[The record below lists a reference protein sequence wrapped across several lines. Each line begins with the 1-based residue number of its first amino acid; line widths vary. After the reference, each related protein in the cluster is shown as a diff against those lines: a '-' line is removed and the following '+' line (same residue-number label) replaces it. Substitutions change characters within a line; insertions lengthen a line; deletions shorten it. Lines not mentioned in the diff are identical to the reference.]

1 MTPPSSDVICYRPAG
16 DGAGE
21 KCGYVVQQINY
32 CRWFGDQTY
41 HLCNLTLPRRPVP
54 GEQPSTAAAC
64 PAGRS
69 TTTARWR
76 RGTDVTRRLAAA
88 NTTRQHEL
96 LSTTIH
102 RASTHNDASAIRQ
115 TSRACVPYS
124 ALAEPTASQ
133 RRRRSVTY

>member
-1 MTPPSSDVICYRPAG
+1 MTPPSCDVICYRPAG

-32 CRWFGDQTY
+32 CRWFGDQIY

-64 PAGRS
+64 LAGRS

-76 RGTDVTRRLAAA
+76 RGMDYAMAGRSEHHGR
-88 NTTRQHEL
+88 
-96 LSTTIH
+96 H
-102 RASTHNDASAIRQ
+102 RAAGHHHA
-115 TSRACVPYS
+115 
-124 ALAEPTASQ
+124 
-133 RRRRSVTY
+133 